1 MADVYISDNFLDNLG
16 STDMSGE
23 VMASDVMGDA
33 DMDTDMDGGMG
44 AGKLPGL
51 PFQASLSDLANDAD
65 GNLTMEAGL

>member
-44 AGKLPGL
+44 TGKLPGL